1 MMMMSLY
8 YSGLVEDGVKLWV
21 GEWWYTYLFGVSKAE
36 DENNVYSIEVKH
48 NDDGYDD
55 EPTIK
60 IVQQDDSEIAA
71 IGITTATDNEDDE
84 FIIVVDDDDV
94 AVTIRLAKKTASTED
109 RKVY

>member
-1 MMMMSLY
+1 MKTVSF
-8 YSGLVEDGVKLWV
+8 GLGNGDIRICLVL
-21 GEWWYTYLFGVSKAE
+21 AE

-60 IVQQDDSEIAA
+60 IVQQDDSEITA
-71 IGITTATDNEDDE
+71 IGITTSTTDNEDDE

-94 AVTIRLAKKTASTED
+94 AVTIRMAKKTASTED

>member
-1 MMMMSLY
+1 M
-8 YSGLVEDGVKLWV
+8 
-21 GEWWYTYLFGVSKAE
+21 FGVSKAE

-71 IGITTATDNEDDE
+71 IGITTSTDNEDDE

-94 AVTIRLAKKTASTED
+94 AVTIRMAKKTASTLKTVKYIKITRTHKIVAKQ
-109 RKVY
+109 RKHNIIID